1 MPSSG
6 YRNMDSHLPIHL
18 LLEHLAREREGMII
32 NQLISKHR
40 NGTITAQ
47 DALSG
52 IASLSTLRLLVS
64 DAEHK
69 LNS

>member
-1 MPSSG
+1 MLLYGFQS
-6 YRNMDSHLPIHL
+6 MDSHYPVQI
-18 LLEHLAREREGMII
+18 LLENLARERELIVL

-52 IASLSTLRLLVS
+52 IAALSTLRLLVS

-69 LNS
+69 LNP